1 MAIPLQV
8 FGDPASRACLQIRF
22 LDGAP
27 QKGSNQKLQK
37 IMRGQILREHRYLVD
52 NFGEMKKIILKG
64 RDENSPRQAVVFSQA
79 CLTFRRRRVLILCRT
94 YADDL
99 TN

>member
-8 FGDPASRACLQIRF
+8 FGNPASRACLQIRF

-27 QKGSNQKLQK
+27 QKGSNKKLQK
-37 IMRGQILREHRYLVD
+37 IMRGQILRENRYLVD

-64 RDENSPRQAVVFSQA
+64 RSRGANANGA
-79 CLTFRRRRVLILCRT
+79 MKFRRAEPLFSRKPV
-94 YADDL
+94 
-99 TN
+99 